1 VNPNTGGAP
10 SSRRVI
16 QDCDKWLRSLEK
28 IRKAGGKIVE
38 GFGRNGHR
46 HSSHRGKHGG
56 YNPKKQ
62 QGPAKWVH
70 ADATGLTKKMWR
82 SIVELVD
89 TTLNDMNTP
98 SKMTATVSSTQES
111 ASHEQNAATPSI
123 VGARTD
129 NSSNMGSTTNNS
141 PLTMLEFS
149 DIEMEGECERDTRK
163 RGGRNVFMAENG
175 YAVGTDDEEN
185 DDDEED
191 ENDYEDLDEDVL
203 SGLLGLTEMSALN

>member
-1 VNPNTGGAP
+1 M
-10 SSRRVI
+10 I

-46 HSSHRGKHGG
+46 QISNRGKRGG
-56 YNPKKQ
+56 YNPTKQ
-62 QGPAKWVH
+62 QGPTKWVH

-82 SIVELVD
+82 SSVGLVD
-89 TTLNDMNTP
+89 TTANEMNTP
-98 SKMTATVSSTQES
+98 STMTATVSSTQEL
-111 ASHEQNAATPSI
+111 ASHKHNAATPSI

-149 DIEMEGECERDTRK
+149 DIEMEGECDRDARK

-175 YAVGTDDEEN
+175 YAVGTDDEEKD

-191 ENDYEDLDEDVL
+191 ENDYDDLDEDVL